1 MLDKVKETIE
11 KYNMLSYGDRVIVGV
26 SGGADS
32 VCLTDILNEFKDEY
46 ALEII
51 LVHINH
57 NIRGEEAKRD
67 ENFVIELG
75 KRYGNTVKVFS
86 YKVEEMAKAEG
97 MTVEEMGRKLRY
109 EAFYKT
115 AGEKGKI
122 AVAHNMNDNCE
133 TMIMRFF
140 RGTGIKGL
148 GGISASRD
156 RIIRPLIN
164 ITRNDIENYCL
175 KKGLDY
181 CSDST
186 NSIAEYTRNKIR
198 LNVIPMIQRE
208 FNENIVASM
217 ARTAE
222 LMADEE
228 KYMDREAREA
238 YGKCEIEPGRINIDS
253 LLKYDRVIQRR
264 IIRLGF
270 SGYSTDLHDISYEHV
285 ENVLSLIKKESGK
298 IIELPGGLRAIKE
311 YNTILFY
318 KTGEKRDFCYSIELE
333 KKYVFRELGLG
344 IMLSHQKS
352 DKCEKCDE
360 NLKNMYT
367 IPLNYDK
374 IKSGLVLRGRRS
386 GDKINLYGGSKTIK
400 KLFIDEKVPYSKRDF
415 VPLLAMGSDV
425 IWIKDMKTSVFFKA
439 GGDCENILYLYT
451 WEV

>member
-11 KYNMLSYGDRVIVGV
+11 KYNMLSWGDRIIIGV

-32 VCLTDILNEFKDEY
+32 VCLTDVLNEFKDEY
-46 ALEII
+46 NLEII

-75 KRYGNTVKVFS
+75 RKYNNKVKVFS

-115 AGEKGKI
+115 AEKKGKI

-164 ITRNDIENYCL
+164 ISRNEIEKYCNDR
-175 KKGLDY
+175 GLEY
-181 CSDST
+181 CNDST
-186 NSIAEYTRNKIR
+186 NSVAEYTRNKIR
-198 LNVIPMIQRE
+198 LNVIPMIQKE
-208 FNENIVASM
+208 FNENIVVSM

-228 KYMDREAREA
+228 AYMDRQAREA
-238 YGKCEIEPGRINIDS
+238 YSKCEIEPKRISIDC
-253 LLKYDRVIQRR
+253 LLKYDKVIQRR

-270 SGYSTDLHDISYEHV
+270 SGYSEDLHDISYEHV
-285 ENVLSLIKKESGK
+285 ENVLSLVKKDSGK
-298 IIELPGGLRAIKE
+298 ITELPGGLRAIRE

-318 KTGEKRDFCYSIELE
+318 RTGEKKDFCYSIEPG

-344 IMLSHQKS
+344 IMLSG
-352 DKCEKCDE
+352 EKCDE
-360 NLKNMYT
+360 NLKNLYT

-374 IKSGLVLRGRRS
+374 IKSDLVLRGRRS
-386 GDKINLYGGSKTIK
+386 GDKINLYGGTKTIK

-425 IWIKDMKTSVFFKA
+425 IWIKDMKTSAFFKA
-439 GGDCENILYLYT
+439 VGDCENILYLCI